1 MGPHPSHK
9 IHQSKKVQLSKS
21 KGAVRAKTGCY
32 TCRIRRKKCD
42 EERTDRDTCRTCDR
56 LRLECLGFGAKRPE
70 WLRENRNVVALREQ
84 IKVFLASQG
93 LIKGHSGAGPRPND
107 GGPQI
112 LRLSAAWDPHGTGHH
127 GYHTSDSDSPPTR
140 SLSLS
145 DDDDR
150 HRLMTSSIRDQPAD
164 IEPAWFPPIMN
175 TYSVSSYTQSKFS
188 IQTVFDE
195 IRFDVSPLDS
205 RGVPYSLAIY
215 STPVD
220 YIPQV
225 LVDDSIHTYYLL
237 GDRSNLPS
245 MIWESCQNHGLSQK
259 ALSLLTSIYYR
270 RQQHPNQ
277 AVLTG
282 SDMHAQLRSLLDEL
296 TKGNLDD
303 PDNAIAALHGV
314 SMFLFDGGQGAWLSF
329 LQLASKYVSK
339 VLHSQAYG
347 NPKDALLY
355 ANWKDAFIVKTSIWF
370 DAPHFLDEVRAM
382 FNPNFPSVYDPSFD
396 SNPQCSMMSPM
407 GCENRIV
414 WALAETSTL
423 ASWKDKEKANHR
435 LNIMELV
442 QKANEIEAQ
451 LSTRRASSSRS
462 GSWRQEIFRCSTR
475 LFLATVVNDDYPQVR
490 KIQDCV
496 DEVIQC
502 YRNLFQPNNG
512 LDMFSVSR
520 SVIRSTVFAIY
531 LAGSLTTDVEYRQE
545 LVGYLDRES
554 AGRNSEGVGN
564 CASIRKM
571 LEDVWRDMAASPAQP
586 VPWRLFLKEREILLV

>member
-1 MGPHPSHK
+1 
-9 IHQSKKVQLSKS
+9 
-21 KGAVRAKTGCY
+21 
-32 TCRIRRKKCD
+32 
-42 EERTDRDTCRTCDR
+42 
-56 LRLECLGFGAKRPE
+56 
-70 WLRENRNVVALREQ
+70 
-84 IKVFLASQG
+84 
-93 LIKGHSGAGPRPND
+93 
-107 GGPQI
+107 
-112 LRLSAAWDPHGTGHH
+112 
-127 GYHTSDSDSPPTR
+127 
-140 SLSLS
+140 
-145 DDDDR
+145 
-150 HRLMTSSIRDQPAD
+150 
-164 IEPAWFPPIMN
+164 
-175 TYSVSSYTQSKFS
+175 
-188 IQTVFDE
+188 
-195 IRFDVSPLDS
+195 
-205 RGVPYSLAIY
+205 
-215 STPVD
+215 
-220 YIPQV
+220 
-225 LVDDSIHTYYLL
+225 
-237 GDRSNLPS
+237 

-370 DAPHFLDEVRAM
+370 DVLASLTTGQAPHFLDEVRAM

-451 LSTRRASSSRS
+451 LYRKPFQSAVKLDEEGELEQIRFMAS
-462 GSWRQEIFRCSTR
+462 EIFRCSTR